1 MAVPYTKLYYK
12 TEDIIKK
19 FKPSLSNYFNVHI
32 NADYDGINQTFEKDI
47 DFLAY
52 EAVLP
57 GTSYET
63 TQVFGDRQG
72 ITETFANKRVYP
84 PVDVSFYIDYNYNIL
99 RFFESW
105 LGDISPNIGIPYSS
119 YQKFNYPGNNGQS
132 GYKKEVIITKF
143 ERNFRTPDQR
153 LVKNGVYT
161 LPPKRC
167 TYILRNAY
175 PTNVI
180 AVPVSYEGAN
190 ILRTTVTFNYDIYRF
205 EKFDNQPINGDGGN
219 PSTQPGGDSGATL
232 GQLNRQVGFINS
244 NRSTPDLERN
254 PLIRDLTVG

>member
-1 MAVPYTKLYYK
+1 MAVDYTKLYYK
-12 TEDIIKK
+12 TDDILKK
-19 FKPSLSNYFNVHI
+19 FKPSLSNYFNVHVS
-32 NADYDGINQTFEKDI
+32 ADYDGINQSFSKDI

-84 PVDVSFYIDYNYNIL
+84 PVDISFYIDNNYNIL
-99 RFFESW
+99 RFFETW
-105 LGDISPNIGIPYSS
+105 LGAISPNLGVPYTS
-119 YQKFNYPGNNGQS
+119 YQKFNYPQNNGLS

-153 LVKNGVYT
+153 LVQGGKFGMPSN
-161 LPPKRC
+161 RC
-167 TYILRNAY
+167 TYTLRNAY

-205 EKFDNQPINGDGGN
+205 DKSDGKPINGDGGN
-219 PSTQPGGDSGATL
+219 PSAQPGGDIFAPGGPVERAIGPSQTL
-232 GQLNRQVGFINS
+232 
-244 NRSTPDLERN
+244 
-254 PLIRDLTVG
+254 